1 MPFLLAVVLIVG
13 ALCVLDLV
21 LTIGVIRRLREHS
34 DLISRPAG
42 DGAEVM
48 RPAGARADAF
58 ETATTDG
65 EPVSRNTLV
74 GSTLVGVFSP
84 GCGACAERL
93 PEFVDRAGE
102 FPGGRDRV
110 LAVVVT
116 DENPTEEFTALH
128 PVARVVLETRNG
140 PVSKALGVRGF
151 PAFAVLDDAGLVLSS
166 GTELDRLQLPV
177 GA

>member
-1 MPFLLAVVLIVG
+1 MPFLLALVLFVG

-34 DLISRPAG
+34 DLIARAAVG
-42 DGAEVM
+42 GAEVM

-58 ETATTDG
+58 EATTTDG
-65 EPVSRNTLV
+65 ELVSRSTLV

-93 PEFVDRAGE
+93 PGFVSRAGE

-116 DENPTEEFTALH
+116 DESPTEEFAALR

-140 PVSKALGVRGF
+140 PVSAALGVHGF
-151 PAFAVLDDAGLVLSS
+151 PAFAVLDDAGLVLGS
-166 GTELDRLQLPV
+166 GTELDQLKLPV